1 METHQSNYFEHVGQ
15 VLTQVEVEPR
25 LEGLVDVR
33 EVNFLVECLMDSV
46 NVMSQV
52 SGLGDVKMD
61 IVKSKIPHFLE
72 AVPQSVRKIEAEVG
86 SEFAQT
92 GYSDARGRGQVRNT
106 LLKPLPEV
114 RPVSAGGASS
124 KLTSD
129 NLAILE
135 HDLKSN
141 IEQMAGEDRQSKPSS
156 ERSWS
161 ELSSTDTFERR
172 YSSASSS
179 LDTCVQMEVGLD
191 HQGRKQSKRQLS
203 EICEELTTIP
213 SPALPRLVPRTPPIP
228 CPPPPPIKL
237 RGSRLNRP
245 QAHGSK
251 VGGEQPE
258 LGTVDDPTKI
268 DIVAEVEEVIGCD
281 GKPRFVDRL
290 RDSWEAVRM
299 HRQRSAGRSLAW
311 RANVLNDHPCDG
323 VLPDLPEDQIGANS
337 KVFCGGFLHRKRSLL
352 MPADCSMRASHPLVT
367 SCSRIKRGVLLK
379 FGGNK

>member
-1 METHQSNYFEHVGQ
+1 
-15 VLTQVEVEPR
+15 
-25 LEGLVDVR
+25 
-33 EVNFLVECLMDSV
+33 MDSV

-52 SGLGDVKMD
+52 SGLGEVKMD
-61 IVKSKIPHFLE
+61 IVKSKIPQLLE
-72 AVPQSVRKIEAEVG
+72 AVPQSVRKSEAEVG
-86 SEFAQT
+86 SQFAQT
-92 GYSDARGRGQVRNT
+92 GYSEARGRGQVRNT

-114 RPVSAGGASS
+114 RPASAGGASS

-156 ERSWS
+156 EHSWS
-161 ELSSTDTFERR
+161 ESSSTDTFERR
-172 YSSASSS
+172 YPSASSS

-191 HQGRKQSKRQLS
+191 DQGRKQSKRQLS

-213 SPALPRLVPRTPPIP
+213 SPALLRRVPRTPPIP

-251 VGGEQPE
+251 ADGEQPE

-281 GKPRFVDRL
+281 GKPRFVDQL

-323 VLPDLPEDQIGANS
+323 VLPALPEDQIGANS
-337 KVFCGGFLHRKRSLL
+337 KVFSGGFLHRKRSLL
-352 MPADCSMRASHPLVT
+352 MPADCSMCASHPLVT
-367 SCSRIKRGVLLK
+367 SCSRIKRGVWLK
-379 FGGNK
+379 FGGNKW